1 MKPEDYND
9 KTIINMIKNP
19 HYFLFDPITSLKG
32 VGKSLGEYLSKLIE
46 GEQIIDLLLHF
57 PHRLEK
63 INFEP
68 DLRLVQDQELVLIKG
83 KVQAHQA
90 PARSSQ
96 PFKIIC
102 YNPTGFFSLVF
113 FKIFPSQLEKLKI
126 GEEIAVVGK
135 IQKHLN
141 DNQINHPQHIL
152 EINKINDIAKFNVIY
167 PLSQKLSNKFIA
179 YQIQQILKQLPKS
192 CEEWIDSDFVKRLG
206 FPTFYQALKLVHN
219 PQNQNDLNPE
229 NPAIQRLA
237 FDEILASQL
246 AMIMAKNRQKGL
258 KKFYPNQQFLGD
270 KFINSLPFTPT
281 NAQLKAINEINQ
293 EIFSSKKITRLIQGD
308 VGSGKTIIAIFTALQ
323 NISQGKQACVLVPT
337 TVLAKQHF
345 EYFKKLL
352 INFNL
357 TIEILTSA
365 TTKKQKKLLLEKLI
379 NGEISILISTHAVLE
394 DDVRFKNLGIA
405 IIDEQHRFGVLQ
417 RLKIVEKGENVDLIL
432 MSATPIPR
440 SLMLGLYGDMDISII
455 NEKPKNRQKIE
466 TTIMSKTKSPEL
478 YQAMQKA
485 INNQEKIYWICP
497 AIDENNE
504 ENSKNN
510 DADLTSVVQKYQEI
524 SNYFEANKVGLLHG
538 KMKESEKE
546 KIMQDFASNQSN
558 SKQILVATT
567 VIEVGIDVPSAT
579 IIVIENAEH
588 FGLAQLHQLRG
599 RVGRSDKKSYC
610 ILLYGKKYGKNSQ
623 ARLNIL
629 RQSNDG
635 FFIAEEDLKMRGSGE
650 MLGTKQSGFPDFY
663 VANLSSHH
671 HFFNYANQQA
681 KNILTT
687 DPNLK
692 LETNRKY
699 QFLLRIFK
707 YDECLRIINSG

>member
-1 MKPEDYND
+1 MD
-9 KTIINMIKNP
+9 KNP
-19 HYFLFDPITSLKG
+19 HYFLFDPITNLKG

-46 GEQIIDLLLHF
+46 GEQVIDLLLHF

-68 DLRLVQDQELVLIKG
+68 DLRTVQDQELILVKG
-83 KVQAHQA
+83 KIQAHQP

-102 YNPTGFFSLVF
+102 YNPTGFFTLVF

-126 GEEIAVVGK
+126 GEEIAIVGK

-152 EINKINDIAKFNVIY
+152 ALDKIHEIQKFNIIY

-179 YQIQQILKQLPKS
+179 YQIQQILKQIPKS
-192 CEEWIDSDFVKRLG
+192 CEEWIDSDFVKRLN
-206 FPTFYQALKLVHN
+206 FPTFYQALRLVHN
-219 PQNQNDLNPE
+219 PQNQDDLNPN
-229 NPAIQRLA
+229 NPALQRLA

-246 AMIMAKNRQKGL
+246 AMIMAKNRQKGT
-258 KKFYPNQQFLGD
+258 KEFQPNQQFLGE
-270 KFINSLPFTPT
+270 KFLNSLPFTPT

-308 VGSGKTIIAIFTALQ
+308 VGSGKTIIAIFLALQ
-323 NISQGKQACVLVPT
+323 NIAQGKQVSVLVPT

-352 INFNL
+352 INFDVS
-357 TIEILTSA
+357 IEILTSA

-394 DDVRFKNLGIA
+394 DDVQFKKLGIA

-440 SLMLGLYGDMDISII
+440 SLMLGLYGDMEISVID
-455 NEKPKNRQKIE
+455 EKPKNRQKIE
-466 TTIMSKTKSPEL
+466 TTIMSKNKAKEL
-478 YQAMQKA
+478 YLSLQKA

-504 ENSKNN
+504 EELTQNNS
-510 DADLTSVVQKYQEI
+510 DLTSVLQKYQEI
-524 SNYFEANKVGLLHG
+524 SNYFKASKVGLLHG

-546 KIMQDFASNQSN
+546 KIMQDFASNQTDST
-558 SKQILVATT
+558 QILVATT

-623 ARLNIL
+623 ERLNIL

-663 VANLSSHH
+663 IANLSLHH
-671 HFFNYANQQA
+671 HFFSYANLQA
-681 KNILTT
+681 KNILAK
-687 DPNLK
+687 DPQLK
-692 LETNRKY
+692 LEINRKY
-699 QFLLRIFK
+699 QFLLKLFK

>member
-1 MKPEDYND
+1 MD
-9 KTIINMIKNP
+9 KNP
-19 HYFLFDPITSLKG
+19 HYFLFDPITNLKG

-46 GEQIIDLLLHF
+46 GEQVIDLLLHF

-68 DLRLVQDQELVLIKG
+68 DLRTVQDQELILVKG
-83 KVQAHQA
+83 KVQAHQP

-102 YNPTGFFSLVF
+102 YNPTGFFTLVF

-126 GEEIAVVGK
+126 GEEIAIVGK

-152 EINKINDIAKFNVIY
+152 ALDKIHEIQKFNIIY

-179 YQIQQILKQLPKS
+179 YQIQQILKQIPKS
-192 CEEWIDSDFVKRLG
+192 CEEWIDSDFVKRLN
-206 FPTFYQALKLVHN
+206 FPTFYQALRLVHN
-219 PQNQNDLNPE
+219 PQNQDDLNPN
-229 NPAIQRLA
+229 NPALQRLA

-246 AMIMAKNRQKGL
+246 AMIMAKNRQKGT
-258 KKFYPNQQFLGD
+258 KEFQPNQQFLGE
-270 KFINSLPFTPT
+270 KFLNSLPFTPT

-308 VGSGKTIIAIFTALQ
+308 VGSGKTIIAIFLALQ
-323 NISQGKQACVLVPT
+323 NIAQGKQVSVLVPT

-352 INFNL
+352 VNFDVS
-357 TIEILTSA
+357 IEILTSA
-365 TTKKQKKLLLEKLI
+365 TTKKQKKLLLEKLV

-394 DDVRFKNLGIA
+394 DDVQFKKLGIA

-440 SLMLGLYGDMDISII
+440 SLMLGLYGDMEISVID
-455 NEKPKNRQKIE
+455 EKPKNRQKIE
-466 TTIMSKTKSPEL
+466 TTIMSKNKAKEL
-478 YQAMQKA
+478 YLSLQKA

-504 ENSKNN
+504 EELTQNN
-510 DADLTSVVQKYQEI
+510 LDLTSVLQKYQEI
-524 SNYFEANKVGLLHG
+524 SNYFKASKVGLLHG
-538 KMKESEKE
+538 NMKESEKE
-546 KIMQDFASNQSN
+546 KIMQDFANNQADST
-558 SKQILVATT
+558 QILVATT

-623 ARLNIL
+623 ERLNIL

-663 VANLSSHH
+663 IANLSLHH
-671 HFFNYANQQA
+671 HFFSYANLQA
-681 KNILTT
+681 KNILAK
-687 DPNLK
+687 DPQLK
-692 LETNRKY
+692 LEINKKY
-699 QFLLRIFK
+699 QFLLKLFK

>member
-1 MKPEDYND
+1 MD
-9 KTIINMIKNP
+9 KNP
-19 HYFLFDPITSLKG
+19 HYFLFDPITNLKG

-46 GEQIIDLLLHF
+46 GEQVIDLLLHF

-68 DLRLVQDQELVLIKG
+68 DLRTVQDQELILVKG
-83 KVQAHQA
+83 KVQAHQP

-102 YNPTGFFSLVF
+102 YNPTGFFTLVF

-126 GEEIAVVGK
+126 GEEIAIVGK

-152 EINKINDIAKFNVIY
+152 ALDKIHEIQKFNIIY

-179 YQIQQILKQLPKS
+179 YQIQQILKQIPKS
-192 CEEWIDSDFVKRLG
+192 CEEWIDSDFVKRLN
-206 FPTFYQALKLVHN
+206 FPTFYQALRLVHN
-219 PQNQNDLNPE
+219 PQNQDDLNPN
-229 NPAIQRLA
+229 NPALQRLA

-246 AMIMAKNRQKGL
+246 AMIMAKNRQKGS
-258 KKFYPNQQFLGD
+258 KEFQPNQQFLGE
-270 KFINSLPFTPT
+270 KFLNSLPFTPT

-308 VGSGKTIIAIFTALQ
+308 VGSGKTIIAIFLALQ
-323 NISQGKQACVLVPT
+323 NIAQGKQVSVLVPT

-352 INFNL
+352 VNFDVS
-357 TIEILTSA
+357 IEILTSA
-365 TTKKQKKLLLEKLI
+365 TTKKQKKLLLEKLV

-394 DDVRFKNLGIA
+394 DDVQFKKLGIA

-440 SLMLGLYGDMDISII
+440 SLMLGLYGDMEISVID
-455 NEKPKNRQKIE
+455 EKPKNRQKIE
-466 TTIMSKTKSPEL
+466 TTIMSKNKAKEL
-478 YQAMQKA
+478 YLSLQKA

-504 ENSKNN
+504 EELTQNN
-510 DADLTSVVQKYQEI
+510 LDLTSVLQKHQEI
-524 SNYFEANKVGLLHG
+524 SNYFKASKVGLLHG

-546 KIMQDFASNQSN
+546 KIMQDFANNQADSA
-558 SKQILVATT
+558 QILVATT

-623 ARLNIL
+623 ERLNIL

-663 VANLSSHH
+663 IANLSLHH
-671 HFFNYANQQA
+671 HFFSYANLQA
-681 KNILTT
+681 KNILAK
-687 DPNLK
+687 DPQLK
-692 LETNRKY
+692 LEINKKY
-699 QFLLRIFK
+699 QFLLRLFK